1 MPTHMIARRRPT
13 LLTSALVTGLALV
26 GCGGDDGDS
35 ADDVAAPAES
45 TAPETNWAEHLSA
58 DEILEEAK
66 DAAAAA
72 DSVRISGEVVE
83 DGSTIVIDMQYSG
96 DGSTGTISADGA
108 TVELL
113 RVGTNQY
120 YMKADADTWEQLTGE
135 AASGDIFADR
145 YVRMPGDDES
155 LGDLTSFFDFESFV
169 EEALNPDGAI
179 EQGETA
185 EVNGVQ
191 AIGLVDRDSQDGGT
205 LWVAL
210 TGEPYPLRI
219 ESPEGS
225 GEGAVDFLDWGEPV
239 DIKAPAKDEVI
250 DLSEVMD

>member
-1 MPTHMIARRRPT
+1 MIARRGAT
-13 LLTSALVTGLALV
+13 LLTSALVTGLVLA
-26 GCGGDDGDS
+26 GCGGDEGDS
-35 ADDVAAPAES
+35 ASDAAAPAES
-45 TAPETNWAEHLSA
+45 TAPDTNGVEDLSA

-72 DSVRISGEVVE
+72 DSVRISGEVVD

-96 DGSTGTISADGA
+96 DGSTGTISSDGA
-108 TVELL
+108 TLELL
-113 RVGTNQY
+113 RVGTDQY

-145 YVRMPGDDES
+145 YVRIPGDDES
-155 LGDLTSFFDFESFV
+155 LGDMTSFLDFESFV
-169 EEALNPDGAI
+169 EEGLDPDGAI
-179 EQGETA
+179 EKGETA

-191 AIGLVDRDSQDGGT
+191 AIGLVDQDSQDGGT

-219 ESPEGS
+219 ESPDGS
-225 GEGAVDFLDWGEPV
+225 GAGAVDFLDWGKAAE
-239 DIKAPAKDEVI
+239 IKAPAEDEVI
-250 DLSEVMD
+250 DLSELMD